1 MYTKNDSIYNISK
14 SQKIKKTYILFL
26 DALHNSYGIRK
37 KKSLTVK
44 KTLPSNLLYVLSLIL

>member
-1 MYTKNDSIYNISK
+1 MYTKNDSIYNSK
-14 SQKIKKTYILFL
+14 SQKITKTYILFL